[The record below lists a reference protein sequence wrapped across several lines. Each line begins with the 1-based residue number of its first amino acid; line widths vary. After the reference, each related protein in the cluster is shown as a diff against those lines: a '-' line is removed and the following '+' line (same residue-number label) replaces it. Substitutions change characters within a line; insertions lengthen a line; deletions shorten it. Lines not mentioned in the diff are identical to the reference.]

1 MDSHYAGARVFINTS
16 DTEGFPNSYLQS
28 WIRGTPVVAFFDPDG
43 VIQRERLGF
52 AVSSLEDMQNH
63 VCALVSDT
71 CLWAQ
76 TSARCQHYMAS
87 RYAEERIVAP
97 YLRMFE
103 EVTA

>member
-28 WIRGTPVVAFFDPDG
+28 WIRGTPVVAFFDPDD

-71 CLWAQ
+71 CLWAR